1 MREAESNLIKKAG
14 FFFFQKGI
22 GREAPSITRYKASFG
37 FEGCLSQPFSQAK
50 EGQKESKVN
59 SLSYSWTHLCLFP
72 VESLLFQV
80 CLFLLY
86 IPFHTLHLQ
95 RWLAFSLFSKLNF
108 IHSLID

>member
-14 FFFFQKGI
+14 FFFLKKGI

-50 EGQKESKVN
+50 EGHKESKVN

-86 IPFHTLHLQ
+86 IPCPNLPT
-95 RWLAFSLFSKLNF
+95 AANGLFIRFKIGWVSQA
-108 IHSLID
+108 